1 MKRWM
6 TRLATVGAATA
17 VVGLWLPIASANAA
31 VGGALGGVRF
41 GPDNM
46 NSSGQAGYYDLTAPA
61 TSSVSAKFTV
71 PTISGCTSAESGVGF
86 GSLIFSNTG
95 EATGAL
101 LLVGCFSSAPVY
113 EAVTLVNGSQTIA
126 TFTPAPGD
134 VIKVKSKETAS
145 SASTKLDDVTQ
156 GQTVTGSA
164 SSGATNDAIL
174 AGVDSFDGSSGQLPV
189 PTFTTVQFTGGK
201 IDGVTVG
208 TSGAKAYNM
217 NATNF
222 QVQIKTSALTGGNAW
237 TEKFIHS

>member
-41 GPDNM
+41 GHNM
-46 NSSGQAGYYDLTAPA
+46 NSSETAGYYDLKAPA

-86 GSLIFSNTG
+86 GSLISSNTG
-95 EATGAL
+95 EPTGAL
-101 LLVGCFSSAPVY
+101 VLVGCFSSAPVY
-113 EAVTLVNGSQTIA
+113 EAFTIVNGNETKA

-134 VIKVKSKETAS
+134 VIRVNSNETAS
-145 SASTKLDDVTQ
+145 SASTKFDDVTQ
-156 GQTVTGSA
+156 GQTITGSA
-164 SSGATNDAIL
+164 SSGATNYAIL
-174 AGVDSFDGSSGQLPV
+174 AGVDAFDGSSGQLPV

-201 IDGVTVG
+201 IDGVKVG
-208 TSGAKAYNM
+208 TARATAYNM
-217 NATNF
+217 NATNS